1 MVRTASAAALAALA
15 FLAVPGALAQRATPV
30 AAARPDAMG
39 ALTAA
44 QRRAAIDA
52 IAAAVRTK
60 YVLPEG
66 VPAIEKRLRDGLTS
80 GRYDVETPGAFAE
93 RVTEDLRTSSGDG
106 HMYLTVD
113 PAQYALTSQAKGDPD
128 SDPAVAA
135 YWRRLAERSNHGLP
149 EMRILPGN
157 IRYLKVAGFR
167 WVDDVSGP
175 AYDAAA
181 RFLRDGDAIV
191 IDLRGNGGGSHGAVH
206 YLISHFLAPGT
217 LELTLLEAGK
227 PPFQSRAAGYLPAG
241 RLTGRP
247 LYVLID
253 GRTGSAAEAFA
264 YDVQQFKL
272 GTLIGAK
279 TAGAANN
286 NSFTPIAPGFM
297 LSVSYGRPVH
307 PVSQSNWEGTGVAP
321 DVAVAPEQAL
331 ETGQSLALAALAARA
346 NADPAD
352 RADWEWARIGIE
364 ARLHPVALP
373 VEQLTPLT
381 GSFGRNRIVLRDGAL
396 WLERADRPAARL
408 APMTRDGLF
417 AVEGYGDTLRLR
429 LTRPAMEMLWIDEPA
444 PRRFARSGD

>member
-1 MVRTASAAALAALA
+1 MMRTVSAAAVAALTLPA
-15 FLAVPGALAQRATPV
+15 APGALAQRATPV
-30 AAARPDAMG
+30 AAAHPGAVV

-44 QRRAAIDA
+44 QRRVAIDE
-52 IAAAVRTK
+52 IAAAVRAK
-60 YVLPEG
+60 YVLPDG
-66 VPAIEKRLRDGLTS
+66 APAIEKRLRDSLAA
-80 GRYDVETPGAFAE
+80 GRYDVDTPGAFAE
-93 RVTEDLRTSSGDG
+93 RVSEDLRQSSGDG

-113 PAQYALTSQAKGDPD
+113 PAQYALTRNAKGDPEA
-128 SDPAVAA
+128 DPAVAA
-135 YWRRLAERSNHGLP
+135 YWRRLADRSNHGLP
-149 EMRILPGN
+149 ETRILPGN
-157 IRYLKVAGFR
+157 VRYLKVAGFR
-167 WVDDVSGP
+167 WVDDASGP

-191 IDLRGNGGGSHGAVH
+191 IDLRGNGGGSHGAVR
-206 YLISHFLAPGT
+206 YLVSHFLAPGT

-227 PPFQSRAAGYLPAG
+227 PPFQSRALDYLPAG

-286 NSFTPIAPGFM
+286 NGFTPIAPGFM

-307 PVSQSNWEGTGVAP
+307 PVSQSNWEGTGVVP
-321 DVAVAPEQAL
+321 DVAVAPDQAL
-331 ETGQSLALAALAARA
+331 ETAQSLALTALAARP

-352 RADWEWARIGIE
+352 RADWEWARTGIE
-364 ARLHPVALP
+364 ARLHPVTLP
-373 VEQLTPLT
+373 VEQLQPLT
-381 GSFGRNRIVLRDGAL
+381 GSFGRNRIVLRDRAL

-417 AVEGYGDTLRLR
+417 AVDGYGDTLRLR
-429 LTRPAMEMLWIDEPA
+429 LTRAAIEMLWIDEPA
-444 PRRFARSGD
+444 PRRIARSGD

>member
-1 MVRTASAAALAALA
+1 MMRIAYAAALAALTLPA
-15 FLAVPGALAQRATPV
+15 APGALAQRATPV
-30 AAARPDAMG
+30 TAARPDAMG

-44 QRRAAIDA
+44 QRRTAIDEIVA
-52 IAAAVRTK
+52 TIRTK
-60 YVLPEG
+60 YLLPEG
-66 VPAIEKRLRDGLTS
+66 VPAIEKRLRESLAA
-80 GRYDVETPGAFAE
+80 GRYDADSPGVFAE
-93 RVTEDLRTSSGDG
+93 RVTEDLRASSGDG
-106 HMYLTVD
+106 HMYLNVD
-113 PAQYALTSQAKGDPD
+113 PAQYALTRNAKAEGEE
-128 SDPAVAA
+128 DPAVAA

-157 IRYLKVAGFR
+157 LRYLKVIGFN

-217 LELTLLEAGK
+217 LEMTLLEAGK

-272 GTLIGAK
+272 GKLIGAK
-279 TAGAANN
+279 TGGAANN
-286 NSFTPIAPGFM
+286 NGFTPISPGFM

-321 DVAVAPEQAL
+321 DVAVAPERAL
-331 ETGQSLALAALAARA
+331 ETAQSLALATLAARA

-364 ARLHPVALP
+364 AKLKPVSLP
-373 VEQLTPLT
+373 PDQLQPLA

-408 APMTRDGLF
+408 IPMTRDGLF

-429 LTRPAMEMLWIDEPA
+429 LTRAALEMLWVDEPA